1 MNTCEVIKDL
11 LPLYHD
17 KVVSE
22 DSRAMIEEHLKSCQT
37 CRELADKMQNGGVQ
51 AQLKFNVEIG
61 AFKIMKRKILR
72 KNFLIACLSVALT
85 VLVIVLAGIF
95 VADSRLV
102 PSGSMLPTIDP
113 GDRVIVLKLPYIL
126 GAVPKLQ
133 ELVIFAAPEEFGVN
147 DDLLKRVIGLPGDT
161 VEIKDGLVYVN
172 GAALDE
178 PYILEPS
185 YRDFP
190 QVTVPESCYFMLG
203 DNRNHSRDSIM
214 WQNPFVPLSS
224 IKGKVVLRY
233 WPLAHWGRVR

>member
-1 MNTCEVIKDL
+1 MNNCDVVKDL

-22 DSRAMIEEHLKSCQT
+22 DSRAMIEEHLKNCPD
-37 CRELADKMQNGGVQ
+37 CRELSARMQNGGAQV
-51 AQLKFNVEIG
+51 QLKFNVEIG
-61 AFKIMKRKILR
+61 ALKIMKRKILR
-72 KNFLIACLSVALT
+72 KNFLIACLSVVLT
-85 VLVIVLAGIF
+85 VLLIVLAGIF
-95 VADSRLV
+95 VADGRIV
-102 PSGSMLPTIDP
+102 PSGAMLPTIEP
-113 GDRVIVLKLPYIL
+113 GDRVCVLKLPYIL

-133 ELVIFAAPEEFGVN
+133 EMVVFTAPEEFGVN

-172 GAALDE
+172 GVALDE

-185 YRDFP
+185 HRDFP

-214 WQNPFVPLSS
+214 WQDPFVPLSS

-233 WPLAHWGRVR
+233 WPLAHWGRIR